1 MDVPTRSSST
11 ARRNDAARG
20 ALLLGLVGV
29 AVPIAGY
36 VAARQLDKVTIVHAT
51 AVSCASAVL
60 GIAAIVLGRRGQ
72 RNVER
77 TLGRLGGGG
86 TARAGRLLG
95 FLSLCLGLIAALA
108 LGVYELLNYLG

>member
-1 MDVPTRSSST
+1 MDVPTRSSSR

-29 AVPIAGY
+29 AVPVAGY

-51 AVSCASAVL
+51 AATCASVVL
-60 GIAAIVLGRRGQ
+60 GVAAILLGRRGQ
-72 RNVER
+72 RNVEG
-77 TLGRLGGGG
+77 TLGRLGGVG

-95 FLSLCLGLIAALA
+95 FLSLWR
-108 LGVYELLNYLG
+108 

>member
-1 MDVPTRSSST
+1 MESLTRSNR

-20 ALLLGLVGV
+20 SLLLALVGI
-29 AVPIAGY
+29 AIPIAGY
-36 VAARQLDKVTIVHAT
+36 VAARQLDRVTIVHAT
-51 AVSCASAVL
+51 EATCGSAVL
-60 GIAAIVLGRRGQ
+60 GILAIALGRRGR

-77 TLGRLGGGG
+77 TLGRLGGTA

-108 LGVYELLNYLG
+108 LGFYELLNYLG